1 MKLLW
6 FAIPLSVL
14 LGLVAV
20 LELRSE
26 TKLVQKIRS
35 LIPVILALLSRS
47 FVLVFRTCS
56 LDGLFFSSC
65 RFFWCSNQLLKEIQF
80 CPDGPCRADTCFPLD
95 ILWAAHILINS

>member
-35 LIPVILALLSRS
+35 LIPVILATCNRGDFLRRGQLLSRS
-47 FVLVFRTCS
+47 FVLVFRTRS

-65 RFFWCSNQLLKEIQF
+65 RFFWCSN
-80 CPDGPCRADTCFPLD
+80 
-95 ILWAAHILINS
+95 